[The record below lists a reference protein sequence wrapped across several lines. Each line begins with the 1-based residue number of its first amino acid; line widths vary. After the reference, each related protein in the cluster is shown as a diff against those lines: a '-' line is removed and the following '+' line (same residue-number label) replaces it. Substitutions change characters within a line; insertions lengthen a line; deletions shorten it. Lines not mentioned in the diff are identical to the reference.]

1 MKKLF
6 LAGALALF
14 GAVNAQSNG
23 HFKLGANVSLPVG
36 DFGKV
41 SSVGIGADLG
51 YMFKVAK
58 GFELGAVTGYTH
70 FFGKETKYSA
80 YGYEVTVKN
89 DGVGVIPVAASAKYN
104 VTPEFFLG
112 TDLGVAFSTVK
123 DSGTAF
129 YYNPRVGYQ
138 FSNNEVALSY
148 KGFSQNGG
156 SLGAV
161 SLGYFYNF

>member
-41 SSVGIGADLG
+41 SSIGIGADLG
-51 YMFKVAK
+51 YMFNVAK
-58 GFELGAVTGYTH
+58 DFELGAVTGYTH
-70 FFGKETKYSA
+70 FLGKEYKTPFGTLKADSY
-80 YGYEVTVKN
+80 
-89 DGVGVIPVAASAKYN
+89 GVIPVAASAKYN

-123 DSGTAF
+123 DSGTLF
-129 YYNPRVGYQ
+129 YYNPKVGYQ

>member
-6 LAGALALF
+6 LVGALALF

-36 DFGKV
+36 DLGK
-41 SSVGIGADLG
+41 SSSIGIGADLG

-70 FFGKETKYSA
+70 FFGKEYKTA
-80 YGYEVTVKN
+80 FGTVKAN
-89 DGVGVIPVAASAKYN
+89 GLGYIPLAAAAKYN

-123 DSGTAF
+123 NSGTAF

-138 FSNNEVALSY
+138 FSNNEIALSY
-148 KGFSQNGG
+148 KGFSRDGG
-156 SLGAV
+156 NSGAV